1 MTTSKYTVLN
11 DTRFVSIKGE
21 DKKDFL
27 QGIIT
32 NDINK
37 CDEKAIY
44 SCLLTPQGK
53 FLSDFFVIPLKYSF
67 LIEINQIFISDF
79 ITKLKLYKLRSKVE
93 IEQVNGLTSFVIIKP
108 SMYKKGSIISSNPYI
123 EYIDPRGM
131 NIGHK
136 IIIKNELAKNFIL
149 SNNLQL
155 TNIKDFQKIL
165 LENLIPDSTQDL
177 IVNKSLLLENNFDEI
192 NALDWEKGC
201 YVGQELTARMKYR
214 SLLKKSLRL
223 VKIDS
228 GKVRPNDNIFLDDKK
243 IGLITSIIEDKGLAM
258 IKIEDANN
266 AIKNKNYLSTTE
278 GQIIII
284 N

>member
-21 DKKDFL
+21 NKKDFL

-37 CDEKAIY
+37 CDEKVIY

-93 IEQVNGLTSFVIIKP
+93 IEQVYGLTSLVIIKP

-136 IIIKNELAKNFIL
+136 IVIKNELAKNFIA
-149 SNNLQL
+149 SNNLKL
-155 TNIKDFQKIL
+155 TNIKDYQKVL
-165 LENLIPDSTQDL
+165 LEKIIPDSTQDL
-177 IVNKSLLLENNFDEI
+177 IVNKSLLLENNFDKI
-192 NALDWEKGC
+192 NALDWNKGC

-258 IKIEDANN
+258 LKIEDANN